1 MDNNIFEEVLETNK
15 KLMELTKK
23 AEYCFENNL
32 PEYVKNLVEMTQ
44 TVYSYDRGL
53 LLYIT
58 VNTSD
63 VEKVTDFFDLKYD
76 GYDDLINDYK
86 SLSHIGIKYNKIKL

>member
-1 MDNNIFEEVLETNK
+1 MDIFKETLETNK
-15 KLMELTKK
+15 KLIELTKK

-58 VNTSD
+58 VNTRD
-63 VEKVTDFFDLKYD
+63 VEKVTDFCDLKYD
-76 GYDDLINDYK
+76 GYDDLVNDYK
-86 SLSHIGIKYNKIKL
+86 SLSHIGIKYNKIKLL